1 MKKSWRSLTHR
12 IKLILVFG
20 ITVITVAAII
30 TVTLT
35 LTASRQAME
44 DKKAHLSL
52 LTEQVLMNF
61 SSAAASAAQQLLS
74 TASSK
79 GVIAQMYSMRN
90 LTEEASGYYQN
101 IQSLIYA
108 VNQMITTKSYY
119 DSLYIRMENGIS
131 LSNAFPEQS
140 FVEIASSL
148 MDTQEYG
155 QNTYGH
161 IRWTR
166 GADGEMYLIRDLYN
180 LSPIQHLG
188 KIVARIRQNMLASL
202 GTNNDNLD
210 SVIVFLDE
218 NGRTI
223 AMVGSADEAFA
234 EAAERIF
241 LSSVTTAYVDQS
253 YAVSIHQG
261 EAWSAIGFLPTAT
274 LNSVKEAVIRTGI
287 IVALLGVLF
296 GTLAVMAITQ
306 RMTRQMR
313 LLVKSMDEVA
323 AGNMNLTVPIET
335 GDEFGLMSAHF
346 NRMIGETRD
355 LLARVVQE
363 ENRKSK
369 AEYEM
374 LEYKY
379 RSLQSQINPHFI
391 FNAMETVN
399 ALAKIDGNDEICDV
413 VKHISAFFRQN
424 TYNIEKKF
432 VTVHR
437 EFESLK
443 QYAHIYHHI
452 HGCTL
457 STPFLYAHEVAD
469 ALIPTMI
476 LQPVLENALVHGVG
490 HTEEEA
496 LVSVTA
502 EAEGD
507 DRLVVTVQDNGDG
520 MPRETVDQILYGPAN
535 EPMNGS
541 RFTVG
546 IGMRNVRDRL
556 RLIYGDLAKLV
567 IESSES
573 TGTLVSISIP
583 LVYDEEE
590 LGYNPDY

>member
-1 MKKSWRSLTHR
+1 MKKPHRSLTHR

-20 ITVITVAAII
+20 ITVIAVAFII

-35 LTASRQAME
+35 LTASQQAME

-61 SSAAASAAQQLLS
+61 SSAVSSSAQQLLS
-74 TASSK
+74 MAS
-79 GVIAQMYSMRN
+79 GRGLIAQMYSMRN
-90 LTEEASGYYQN
+90 LCEEDSGYYQN
-101 IQSLIYA
+101 VQSLIYA
-108 VNQMITTKSYY
+108 VNQMITTTSYY
-119 DSLYIRMENGIS
+119 DSLYVRMDNGIS
-131 LSNAFPEQS
+131 FSNAFAEPD
-140 FVEIASSL
+140 FVETASAL
-148 MDTQEYG
+148 MDTQ
-155 QNTYGH
+155 TYGRNTHGH
-161 IRWTR
+161 ILWTR
-166 GADGEMYLIRDLYN
+166 TEGGDMYLIRDLYN
-180 LSPIQHLG
+180 LSPIQHVG
-188 KIVARIRQNMLASL
+188 KAVAHIRQSMLASL
-202 GTNNDNLD
+202 GTNNGNLD
-210 SVIVFLDE
+210 SIIVFLDE
-218 NGRTI
+218 DGQTI
-223 AMVGSADEAFA
+223 AMVGSDDEAISKSA
-234 EAAERIF
+234 EQLYI
-241 LSSVTTAYVDQS
+241 SSDTVAYVDQP
-253 YAVSIHQG
+253 YAVASHQREG
-261 EAWSAIGFLPTAT
+261 WSAIGFLPTAT
-274 LNSVKEAVIRTGI
+274 LNSVKQAVIRTGI

-313 LLVKSMDEVA
+313 LLIKSMDEVA
-323 AGNMNLTVPIET
+323 AGNMNLIVPIET
-335 GDEFGLMSAHF
+335 EDEFGQMSAHF
-346 NRMIGETRD
+346 NRMIGQTRE

-452 HGCTL
+452 HGSTL
-457 STPFLYAHEVAD
+457 STPFVYSPEVAD

-476 LQPVLENALVHGVG
+476 LQPVLENALVHGVYRM
-490 HTEEEA
+490 EEEA
-496 LVSVTA
+496 LVTVTA
-502 EAEGD
+502 ECPETA
-507 DRLVVTVQDNGDG
+507 RLIVTVADNGDG
-520 MPRETVDQILYGPAN
+520 MPKETVVQILRGHAS
-535 EPMNGS
+535 EPMNGNHN
-541 RFTVG
+541 TAG
-546 IGMRNVRDRL
+546 IGLRNVRDRL
-556 RLIYGDLAKLV
+556 RLIYGDRATLV
-567 IESSES
+567 IDSRKNI
-573 TGTLVSISIP
+573 GTVVSISIP

-590 LGYNPDY
+590 LGYNANY